1 MKTLILILLSLI
13 LISCSST
20 KESTKSTD
28 ESPSYNSYSKSAG
41 LSDMTKSFINQ
52 IKNERKNLNKMQKYI
67 PSQNLINEYNIFLN
81 NGTYYIGSKFKIN
94 NEMDSAVLDAIGVII
109 VSKIENN
116 WTANIPVDMLEDV
129 VNYSGIDYLQID
141 ENDK

>member
-1 MKTLILILLSLI
+1 
-13 LISCSST
+13 
-20 KESTKSTD
+20 
-28 ESPSYNSYSKSAG
+28 
-41 LSDMTKSFINQ
+41 MTKSFINQ